1 MQGAVPGIIP
11 VQLPSLLP
19 VGFTGQGRVGLTLK
33 ICGEDSVTSEVA
45 KGGYRCG
52 LIVSWRRMYD
62 NKRCCPSHFAE
73 DDCSVKPFVPPR
85 VRSAT

>member
-19 VGFTGQGRVGLTLK
+19 VGFTGQGKVGLTLK

-45 KGGYRCG
+45 KGGIG
-52 LIVSWRRMYD
+52 AD
-62 NKRCCPSHFAE
+62 
-73 DDCSVKPFVPPR
+73 
-85 VRSAT
+85 